1 MEIASTSDN
10 ENESKEKIEEDSIK
24 GFKNESQLL
33 RTVELRQIPIEIIE
47 KVDSFL
53 NVNKTC
59 DVESEVESMGSFLDL
74 DESSIQQLLTVGLKS
89 NRTSLIITH
98 EDGTT
103 EETETQVTCL
113 GVTPEANPRNSL
125 HIQEIVLAANKIKEE
140 LHKQEDTYK
149 VI

>member
-24 GFKNESQLL
+24 EFKNESQLL
-33 RTVELRQIPIEIIE
+33 RTVELRQIPMEIIE

-53 NVNKTC
+53 NVNEIC
-59 DVESEVESMGSFLDL
+59 DVESEVEIMGSFLDL

-113 GVTPEANPRNSL
+113 GVAPEANPRNSL

>member
-53 NVNKTC
+53 NVK
-59 DVESEVESMGSFLDL
+59 
-74 DESSIQQLLTVGLKS
+74 GL
-89 NRTSLIITH
+89 
-98 EDGTT
+98 
-103 EETETQVTCL
+103 
-113 GVTPEANPRNSL
+113 
-125 HIQEIVLAANKIKEE
+125 
-140 LHKQEDTYK
+140 
-149 VI
+149 

>member
-24 GFKNESQLL
+24 EFKNESQLL
-33 RTVELRQIPIEIIE
+33 RTVELRQIPMEIIE

-53 NVNKTC
+53 NVNEIC

-103 EETETQVTCL
+103 EETETHVTCL

>member
-33 RTVELRQIPIEIIE
+33 RAVELRQIPIEIIE

-53 NVNKTC
+53 KVNETC